1 MSSGKQ
7 HKDNPAFQGT
17 LKNNPLGNQEGSI
30 ENTTEPY
37 EDIMPY
43 PAMYQVI
50 LLNDDFTPMEFVMEL
65 LERVFFVPPLEA
77 RAKMLQVH
85 QDGQAVCGIYT
96 YDVAETKVIQVMD
109 TATQY
114 NYPLKCIMR
123 KETRYAIKKS

>member
-1 MSSGKQ
+1 MGGEKQ
-7 HKDNPAFQGT
+7 QKNNPVFQGI
-17 LKNNPLGNQEGSI
+17 LKNNPLENKSESI
-30 ENTTEPY
+30 ENEAESY
-37 EDIMPY
+37 EDITSY

-50 LLNDDFTPMEFVMEL
+50 LLNDDFTPMDFVMEL

-85 QDGQAVCGIYT
+85 HDGQAVCGIYT
-96 YDVAETKVIQVMD
+96 YDVAETKVVQVMD